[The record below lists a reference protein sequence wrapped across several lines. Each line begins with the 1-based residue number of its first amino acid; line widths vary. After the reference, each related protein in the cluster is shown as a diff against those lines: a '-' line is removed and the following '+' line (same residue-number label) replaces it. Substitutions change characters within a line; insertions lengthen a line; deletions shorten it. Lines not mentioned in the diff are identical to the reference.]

1 MNGLAMNELAMKK
14 DFKES
19 NTSHE
24 VVMYSTRF
32 CPFCIRAKSLLKKKG
47 VAFTDI
53 AVDSNPGLRRE
64 MMVKSGKS
72 SVPQIWIGELHVGG
86 CDELHA
92 LERSGKL
99 NGYLA

>member
-1 MNGLAMNELAMKK
+1 MNDLAMKK
-14 DFKES
+14 DLKES
-19 NTSHE
+19 NTSNE

-47 VAFTDI
+47 TPFTDI
-53 AVDSNPGLRRE
+53 AVDSSPNLRRD
-64 MMVKSGKS
+64 MVAKSGKT
-72 SVPQIWIGELHVGG
+72 SVPQIWIGEFHVGG

-99 NGYLA
+99 DAYLA